1 MHSFSIS
8 KLINEFENKEISK
21 MMSYYQAFFNL
32 IFPVYYTM
40 LKYYSYSFYK
50 ESFFLILEHVNLLM
64 LLFSKPVSIIIIF
77 ESINSSHLYGKIV
90 LSIK

>member
-1 MHSFSIS
+1 MHSFNFN

-21 MMSYYQAFFNL
+21 MMSYYQAFFEL

-77 ESINSSHLYGKIV
+77 VSINSLHLYGIIV
-90 LSIK
+90 LSIN

>member
-1 MHSFSIS
+1 MPLISIN
-8 KLINEFENKEISK
+8 KLINEFENKEVSK

-50 ESFFLILEHVNLLM
+50 ESFFLILEYVNLLM

-77 ESINSSHLYGKIV
+77 EYINSSHLYGIVV

>member
-1 MHSFSIS
+1 MPSFSIN

-21 MMSYYQAFFNL
+21 IMSYYHAFFDL

-64 LLFSKPVSIIIIF
+64 FLFSKPVSLIIIF
-77 ESINSSHLYGKIV
+77 EYKNSSHLYGIV
-90 LSIK
+90 ALYIK

>member
-1 MHSFSIS
+1 MRSYSIN
-8 KLINEFENKEISK
+8 KLIIEYENKEISQ
-21 MMSYYQAFFNL
+21 MMNYYQSFFDL

-50 ESFFLILEHVNLLM
+50 ESFFLILEHANLLM
-64 LLFSKPVSIIIIF
+64 LLFNKPVSIIIIF
-77 ESINSSHLYGKIV
+77 ESINSSHLYGTVV